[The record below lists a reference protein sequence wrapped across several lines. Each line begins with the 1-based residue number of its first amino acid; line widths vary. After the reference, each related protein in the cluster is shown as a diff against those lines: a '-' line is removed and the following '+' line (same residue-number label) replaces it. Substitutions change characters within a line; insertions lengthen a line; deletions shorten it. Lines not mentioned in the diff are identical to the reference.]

1 MIMERLEETF
11 GIILLG
17 TLLSIN
23 LSVILLTPVVIFVG
37 IPLAYWHSS
46 TTEQKTINK

>member
-1 MIMERLEETF
+1 MKRLEETF

-17 TLLSIN
+17 TLTSFTLSI
-23 LSVILLTPVVIFVG
+23 ILLTPVVIFVG

-46 TTEQKTINK
+46 TAEQKTINK